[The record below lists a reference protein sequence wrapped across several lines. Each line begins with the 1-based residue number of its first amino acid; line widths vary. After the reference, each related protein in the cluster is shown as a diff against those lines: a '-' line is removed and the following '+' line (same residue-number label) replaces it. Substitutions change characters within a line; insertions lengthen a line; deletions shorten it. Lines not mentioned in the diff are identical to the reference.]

1 MPYARRRSTRRI
13 TRRPRRVTR
22 SRRYTRRVT
31 RRTAT
36 RPTTRRRILQVSSK
50 KKQDNRRTFQNVS
63 APGAPPVAGAAV
75 LIGGTTYT
83 FAYLAT
89 AIDKAQAG
97 QAEELPDARTQ
108 TQVWMKGYKDN
119 IAFTTNS
126 GASWKWRRVCFTMKD
141 SALISNSVSTNPLWL
156 DTSSGFTRVLSPAT
170 TTQANTTTW
179 RRVCFTMKDSALI
192 SNSVSTNPLWLD
204 TSSGFTRV
212 LSPAT
217 TTQANTTTSLI
228 FKGKVGVDWDD
239 PFIAKVD
246 TTRVT
251 IKYDHTSVLTSG
263 NTSFKYFTR
272 NMWHP
277 MNSTFVYDD
286 DEAGDGQSSVV
297 WHSRG
302 RQGMGDYYIIDFFE
316 CADTTTSNQLKVNME
331 GSLYFHE
338 R

>member
-170 TTQANTTTW
+170 TTQANTTT
-179 RRVCFTMKDSALI
+179 
-192 SNSVSTNPLWLD
+192 
-204 TSSGFTRV
+204 
-212 LSPAT
+212 
-217 TTQANTTTSLI
+217 SLI